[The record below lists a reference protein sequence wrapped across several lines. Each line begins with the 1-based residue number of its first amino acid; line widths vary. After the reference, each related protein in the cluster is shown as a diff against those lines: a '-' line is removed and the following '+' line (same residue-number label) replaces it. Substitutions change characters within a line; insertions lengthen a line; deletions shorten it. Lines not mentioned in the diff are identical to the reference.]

1 MRTALLVVGETSSPE
16 LHRLI
21 EEYRQRIGGYIPF
34 YIEVLPDP
42 KRRKQ
47 QASTANQQQAT
58 CEAIASVIAPSD
70 LVVLLDERG
79 KEYTSRQWAEQL
91 QRYMNSGA
99 KRLLLVVGGPYGFTP
114 EFKQRYGQQAW
125 SLSRLTLTHEMVRL
139 FAVEQIYRAC
149 TILRGEPYHHD

>member
-1 MRTALLVVGETSSPE
+1 
-16 LHRLI
+16 
-21 EEYRQRIGGYIPF
+21 
-34 YIEVLPDP
+34 VLPDP

-47 QASTANQQQAT
+47 QASIANQQQAT

>member
-1 MRTALLVVGETSSPE
+1 M
-16 LHRLI
+16 
-21 EEYRQRIGGYIPF
+21 
-34 YIEVLPDP
+34 LPDP

-47 QASTANQQQAT
+47 QASIANQQQAT

-70 LVVLLDERG
+70 LVILLDERG

>member
-1 MRTALLVVGETSSPE
+1 M
-16 LHRLI
+16 
-21 EEYRQRIGGYIPF
+21 
-34 YIEVLPDP
+34 PDP

-47 QASTANQQQAT
+47 QASIANQQQAT

>member
-1 MRTALLVVGETSSPE
+1 MRTTLLVVGETSSPE

-34 YIEVLPDP
+34 DIEVLPDP

-47 QASTANQQQAT
+47 QASIANQQQAT

-91 QRYMNSGA
+91 QRY
-99 KRLLLVVGGPYGFTP
+99 
-114 EFKQRYGQQAW
+114 GQQAW

>member
-1 MRTALLVVGETSSPE
+1 MRTTLLVVGETSSPE

-34 YIEVLPDP
+34 DLEVLPDP

-47 QASTANQQQAT
+47 QASIANQQQAT

-70 LVVLLDERG
+70 LEVLLDERG
-79 KEYTSRQWAEQL
+79 KEYTSRQWA
-91 QRYMNSGA
+91 A

>member
-1 MRTALLVVGETSSPE
+1 MRTTLLVVGETSSPE
-16 LHRLI
+16 LHCLI

-34 YIEVLPDP
+34 DLEVLPDP

-47 QASTANQQQAT
+47 QASIANQQQAT

>member
-1 MRTALLVVGETSSPE
+1 M
-16 LHRLI
+16 
-21 EEYRQRIGGYIPF
+21 
-34 YIEVLPDP
+34 PDP

-47 QASTANQQQAT
+47 QASIANQQQAT
-58 CEAIASVIAPSD
+58 CEAIASVITPSD

>member
-1 MRTALLVVGETSSPE
+1 MRTTLLVVGETTSPE
-16 LHRLI
+16 LRQLI
-21 EEYRQRIGGYIPF
+21 EEYRQRIVGYIPF
-34 YIEVLPDP
+34 DIEVLPDP

-47 QASTANQQQAT
+47 QVSVANQQQAT
-58 CEAIASVIAPSD
+58 CEAIAGCIMPSD
-70 LVVLLDERG
+70 LVVLLDEHG

-99 KRLLLVVGGPYGFTP
+99 KRLLLVVGGPYGFT
-114 EFKQRYGQQAW
+114 EDLKQRYGQQAW
-125 SLSRLTLTHEMVRL
+125 SLSRMTLTHEMVRL